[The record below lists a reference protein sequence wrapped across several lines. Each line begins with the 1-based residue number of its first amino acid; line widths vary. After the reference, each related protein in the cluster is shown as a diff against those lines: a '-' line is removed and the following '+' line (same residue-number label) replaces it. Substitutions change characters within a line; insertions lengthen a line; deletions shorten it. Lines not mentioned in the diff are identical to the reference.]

1 MLSYDL
7 VDQKERC
14 LMKLLKRILISLL
27 ILSTVN
33 LYLPKINFAEQD
45 LIKNPLEI
53 RSTPEED
60 IPTEKVKKTSGWT
73 WLMVVGM
80 IGGMLAAVSGR
91 GGGGSMGGHGSGG
104 GDDGSGGGDGSSGG
118 GDDGS
123 GGGDG
128 SSDTGDYTITW

>member
-27 ILSTVN
+27 ILLTVN
-33 LYLPKINFAEQD
+33 LYLPKITFAEQD
-45 LIKNPLEI
+45 LIKKPLEI

-73 WLMVVGM
+73 WLIGVSL
-80 IGGMLAAVSGR
+80 IGGAFWFLSQEQEE
-91 GGGGSMGGHGSGG
+91 
-104 GDDGSGGGDGSSGG
+104 DE
-118 GDDGS
+118 
-123 GGGDG
+123 
-128 SSDTGDYTITW
+128 DTGGYTITW